1 MNTFVLES
9 EDFDFLMSEECQM
22 FMYEAAPQ
30 VKKSFLKRTIDKI
43 KEMFRKIRNFVSS
56 SSAKQQ
62 AEKLKNAVDENPEF
76 AQQRIQMEDY
86 ESSYKLGKSA
96 LKKLEKAKTK
106 EEAERILV
114 EYQRQRKTRKNIAV
128 TVGALATLVV
138 GGTLFKR
145 ASARMLELEK
155 ELPKLREEYR
165 NADEIYDAV
174 SKQTMYNVDNTSN
187 YLGNLLRRSGT
198 TPEEYAAAS
207 KIASNIYDRE
217 NKRLKSYKNVYDA
230 KKKAF
235 DECQAQCASGI
246 IGLMAQDLRDQ
257 VMKPFQLIKKNISS
271 KGSKK

>member
-1 MNTFVLES
+1 MNTFVLEF
-9 EDFDFLMSEECQM
+9 EDLDFMVSEECQM
-22 FMYEAAPQ
+22 FMCEASTQ
-30 VKKSFLKRTIDKI
+30 VKKSFIKRTVDKI
-43 KEMFRKIRNFVSS
+43 KEMFQKIRNFASS
-56 SSAKQQ
+56 SAAKQQ
-62 AEKLKNAVDENPEF
+62 AEKLKNEIDKNPEF
-76 AQQRIQMEDY
+76 AQQHIQMEDY
-86 ESSYKLGKSA
+86 ETSYKLGKSA
-96 LKKLEKAKTK
+96 LKKLEKAKSK
-106 EEAERILV
+106 EEAERILA
-114 EYQRQRKTRKNIAV
+114 EYQRQRKTRKKIAI

-145 ASARMLELEK
+145 ATARMSELEK
-155 ELPKLREEYR
+155 ELPKLREEYI

-230 KKKAF
+230 KRKAF
-235 DECQAQCASGI
+235 EECQAQCASGI

-257 VMKPFQLIKKNISS
+257 VMKPFHLLKRKK
-271 KGSKK
+271 